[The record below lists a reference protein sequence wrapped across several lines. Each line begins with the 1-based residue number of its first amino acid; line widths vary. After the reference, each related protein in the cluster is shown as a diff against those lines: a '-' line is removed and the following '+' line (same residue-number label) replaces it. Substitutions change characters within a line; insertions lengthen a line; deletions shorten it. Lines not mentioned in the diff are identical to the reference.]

1 MHARKFG
8 GRRSV
13 ADEALARRR
22 LGLCLLFSAALHGV
36 LFGVVESPSRPLPQP
51 RAALTLSLVAP
62 AAPAAQRPS
71 PPAPAAVATIKPSTP
86 ATPAAPVAPVAPVAS
101 TASPAP
107 AANHSLAENP
117 HAEPDRPLPPR
128 RFAGKSALE
137 LARALVA
144 DFADAPPAPRDQ
156 RSVRLTDA
164 PARPDFAYYMEA
176 WRREVERVGKLN
188 YPAEARRR
196 KLTGSL
202 RLLVVIHADGGLLE
216 ARLVESSGHAVL
228 DEAALRIVRLAA
240 PYAPFPPRIAA
251 QADTLEIERT
261 WRFQGGAGAFL

>member
-1 MHARKFG
+1 MHARKFR
-8 GRRSV
+8 GRRGV

-36 LFGVVESPSRPLPQP
+36 LFGVVESPPRPLPQP

-62 AAPAAQRPS
+62 TTLAAQRPS
-71 PPAPAAVATIKPSTP
+71 PPAPAAVATVKHS
-86 ATPAAPVAPVAPVAS
+86 TPAAPAAS
-101 TASPAP
+101 TAAPAP
-107 AANHSLAENP
+107 AAKQGLAEHP
-117 HAEPDRPLPPR
+117 HPESDRLSPPK

-164 PARPDFAYYMEA
+164 PARPDFAYYLEA
-176 WRREVERVGKLN
+176 WRRQVERVGKLN

-196 KLTGSL
+196 KLTGNL
-202 RLLVVIHADGGLLE
+202 RLLVVIHADGGLLD

-261 WRFQGGAGAFL
+261 WRFQGGAGALL

>member
-1 MHARKFG
+1 MRARKFR

-36 LFGVVESPSRPLPQP
+36 LFGVVESPPRPLPQP

-62 AAPAAQRPS
+62 TTPTAQRPS
-71 PPAPAAVATIKPSTP
+71 PPAPAAVATVKPSTP
-86 ATPAAPVAPVAPVAS
+86 AAPAAS
-101 TASPAP
+101 TASSVP
-107 AANHSLAENP
+107 AANHGLAENP

-164 PARPDFAYYMEA
+164 PARPDFAYYLEA
-176 WRREVERVGKLN
+176 WRRQVERVGKLN

-228 DEAALRIVRLAA
+228 DEAALHIVRLAA

-261 WRFQGGAGAFL
+261 WRFQGDAGALL

>member
-1 MHARKFG
+1 MRARKFR
-8 GRRSV
+8 GRRGV

-36 LFGVVESPSRPLPQP
+36 LFGVVESPPRPLPQP

-62 AAPAAQRPS
+62 TTPTAQRPS
-71 PPAPAAVATIKPSTP
+71 PPALAAVATVKPSTP
-86 ATPAAPVAPVAPVAS
+86 ATPAAS
-101 TASPAP
+101 TAAPAP
-107 AANHSLAENP
+107 AANHGLAEHP
-117 HAEPDRPLPPR
+117 HPEADPPLPPK

-164 PARPDFAYYMEA
+164 PARPDFAYYLEA
-176 WRREVERVGKLN
+176 WRRQVERVGKLN

-196 KLTGSL
+196 KLTGNL
-202 RLLVVIHADGGLLE
+202 RLLVVIHADGGLLD

-261 WRFQGGAGAFL
+261 WRFQGGAGALL